1 MLPALAQCSL
11 DDSEIGTMHTI
22 IRIFADTYVGGGGV
36 AYVRE
41 QLALKPQVSID
52 DREKLIDGA
61 YAEP

>member
-1 MLPALAQCSL
+1 
-11 DDSEIGTMHTI
+11 MHTI